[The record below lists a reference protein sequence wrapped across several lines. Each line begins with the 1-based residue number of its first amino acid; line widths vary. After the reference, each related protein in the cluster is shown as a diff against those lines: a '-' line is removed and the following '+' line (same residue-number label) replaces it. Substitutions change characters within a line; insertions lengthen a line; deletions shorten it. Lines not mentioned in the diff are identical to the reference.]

1 MKDKEII
8 LKEIF
13 DNDPL
18 GLLIVKEKK
27 SSVRTSDE
35 RLAASFDEINHFIE
49 KNEREPK
56 PDPTNISEYKLYST
70 LKGLRDDEEKI
81 MALKPK
87 DKHRLLNI
95 EKKEINSIDDIFGDD
110 SLDILSD
117 DTDIFNFKHTP
128 KDYERAKAD
137 FIGKRFKCKDFDK
150 YEHLFKEVQDDLA
163 LGKRKLVDFKESNLR
178 EGNYYI
184 HNGMLFLLESINYE
198 RKDHYKEDGTRV
210 RKDGRTRCV
219 FENGTE
225 SNILKRSVEKN
236 LYINGK
242 VVTENIDK
250 INKDFSEKFNDITE
264 DDKKNGHIYVLSS
277 LSDKKDIFSIENL
290 FKIGYSSTTV
300 QERIKNAENDP
311 TYLMAPVKIVSSWM
325 CYNMNTQKFE
335 QLIQRFFGHT
345 CLEIDVYDNNGKRH
359 SPREWFI
366 VPLEAIEQAITL
378 IISGEIVNYRYDKIN
393 CIIVKK

>member
-1 MKDKEII
+1 M
-8 LKEIF
+8 
-13 DNDPL
+13 N
-18 GLLIVKEKK
+18 
-27 SSVRTSDE
+27 
-35 RLAASFDEINHFIE
+35 N
-49 KNEREPK
+49 
-56 PDPTNISEYKLYST
+56 
-70 LKGLRDDEEKI
+70 
-81 MALKPK
+81 
-87 DKHRLLNI
+87 
-95 EKKEINSIDDIFGDD
+95 
-110 SLDILSD
+110 LSQ
-117 DTDIFNFKHTP
+117 I
-128 KDYERAKAD
+128 
-137 FIGKRFKCKDFDK
+137 
-150 YEHLFKEVQDDLA
+150 
-163 LGKRKLVDFKESNLR
+163 
-178 EGNYYI
+178 
-184 HNGMLFLLESINYE
+184 
-198 RKDHYKEDGTRV
+198 
-210 RKDGRTRCV
+210 
-219 FENGTE
+219 
-225 SNILKRSVEKN
+225 EKN

-300 QERIKNAENDP
+300 QERIKNAANDP

-378 IISGEIVNYRYDKIN
+378 IISGEIVSYRYDKIN